1 MITTIFSESI
11 PKFSKDKNNI
21 EILRSMNPLDRRQY
35 LIINN
40 LRLAISIAQKFSYED
55 DYESV
60 AILGLIKATDTFN
73 LDKEIQFATY
83 ATMVIR
89 NDILMYIRKN
99 KRHSSNISFE
109 TIIHSDPDGNP
120 LTLGDVLENK
130 DDFSDNIETKEEL
143 TELYK
148 AINSLSDRDRKIIC
162 LLYGIDTKPCT
173 QKEVGDILKV
183 SQSYVSRLEK
193 SILKKMKIKLKNY
206 R

>member
-1 MITTIFSESI
+1 MIWSESKLI
-11 PKFSKDKNNI
+11 PQFTKDKNNLD
-21 EILRSMNPLDRRQY
+21 ILRSMNPLERREY

-40 LRLAISIAQKFSYED
+40 IRLAISIAQKFSFEE

-60 AILGLIKATDTFN
+60 AMIGLIKAVDTFN
-73 LDKEIQFATY
+73 LDKDIQFATY
-83 ATMVIR
+83 ASMVIR
-89 NDILMYIRKN
+89 NEILMYIRKT
-99 KRHSSNISFE
+99 KKHSSNISFE

-130 DDFSDNIETKEEL
+130 DDFLDNVEKKEEL

-162 LLYGIDTKPCT
+162 LLYGIDTKPYT

-193 SILKKMKIKLKNY
+193 NILMKMKKKLKNY